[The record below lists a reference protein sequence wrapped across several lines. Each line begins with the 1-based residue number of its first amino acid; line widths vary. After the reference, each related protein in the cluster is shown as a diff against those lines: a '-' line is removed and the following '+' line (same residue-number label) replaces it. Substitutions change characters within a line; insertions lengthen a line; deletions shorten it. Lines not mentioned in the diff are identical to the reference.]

1 MDENGNIKRT
11 QQLDIYTKEHL
22 PGVSEELIG
31 TSKTDWDDCM
41 DDACMLEAAEDAE
54 LADIADHSV
63 AEWNPGHADIPDE
76 LLLEA
81 IDDHDTSVEQ

>member
-11 QQLDIYTKEHL
+11 QQLDIHTKEHL
-22 PGVSEELIG
+22 PGVSEGQIG
-31 TSKTDWDDCM
+31 TCERGWDDCM

-63 AEWNPGHADIPDE
+63 AEWNSGHTDIPDE

-81 IDDHDTSVEQ
+81 INDHNTSVEP